1 MMRLMNLLLPKA
13 PRLVLLIAG
22 MWEGLLRNAG
32 VKPRMAFRTDYIAG
46 GLPAMT
52 RWYVWRNWR
61 YELWA
66 EWSIVRGTRISA
78 RARQYYEKSENS
90 VAQLQSL

>member
-13 PRLVLLIAG
+13 P
-22 MWEGLLRNAG
+22 
-32 VKPRMAFRTDYIAG
+32 
-46 GLPAMT
+46 
-52 RWYVWRNWR
+52 
-61 YELWA
+61 
-66 EWSIVRGTRISA
+66 RISA